1 MLPVNL
7 ALRVNNPAAAVSLM
21 ELRLAALSAGIELD
35 ESKSR
40 RPELALFSGWDKDL
54 MRCQVFK
61 KLMEDKGRYIQFS

>member
-35 ESKSR
+35 ESESR
-40 RPELALFSGWDKDL
+40 RPELALFRGWDKDL

-61 KLMEDKGRYIQFS
+61 KLMKDKGRYIKFS